1 VTASARLASRAA
13 LAVAL
18 MVSFYGLALTTV
30 GVLLAIPV
38 LLWTVAKSL
47 LLKLGLFCLIGAFA
61 ILKAIFPRPDRF
73 EPPGPRLSPEEQ
85 PELFTQIRDLAARTG
100 QQEPQEVYLIP
111 DVNAWVGQRG
121 GMMGLG
127 SRRVMGIGLP
137 LLQTLTVPELRGV
150 LAHEFGHFHGGD
162 VAIGPWIYKTRAALV
177 RTVVEVASHSK
188 LLSQIFVWYGT
199 LFFRITH
206 GVSRHQEVLADRLA
220 ADLVGAET
228 LASGLRRTNSAGLA
242 FAPYWQGAVAPV
254 LSAGFA
260 PPLAAGF
267 EAFLKTPFVAGQL
280 SEALK
285 QQALHEKPSPYDT
298 HPPLA
303 ERLAAL
309 GVSRSN
315 APPAAGP
322 PSLSLLRD
330 LPALEAALVKV
341 LAKGKPHGP
350 LGWEEVGDKV
360 WLPMWQGYA
369 ANLEKALSGVT
380 PSALPQLSWEQVGRR
395 FLGSAKGDAGEAA
408 DFMVGVAIALVLS
421 QAGFHV
427 ESYPGQ
433 RQTLVGLGERV
444 EVFGLRQRLRD
455 SAAAEAWREL
465 CARAGIADVDLG
477 AACGR
482 HEKPRPS
489 PAAPPRAS

>member
-1 VTASARLASRAA
+1 MTASGRLASRAA
-13 LAVAL
+13 LAVSL

-30 GVLLAIPV
+30 AVLLAIPV
-38 LLWTVAKSL
+38 LLWTVAKGL
-47 LLKLGLFCLIGAFA
+47 LLKAGLFCLVGAYA
-61 ILKAIFPRPDRF
+61 ILKAIVPRPDRF
-73 EPPGPRLSPEEQ
+73 EPPGPRLAPEAQ
-85 PELFTQIRDLAARTG
+85 PELFAEIRDLARRTG
-100 QQEPQEVYLIP
+100 QEQPKDVYLIP

-121 GMMGLG
+121 GIMGIG

-188 LLSQIFVWYGT
+188 LLSQLFIWYGN

-220 ADLVGAET
+220 ADIVGT
-228 LASGLRRTNSAGLA
+228 DTFASGLRRTNSAGLA

-267 EAFLKTPFVAGQL
+267 EAFMSNPTVASQL
-280 SEALK
+280 TEALK
-285 QQALHEKPSPYDT
+285 QQALHEKASPYDT

-303 ERLAAL
+303 DRLAAL

-315 APPAAGP
+315 APAAAGP
-322 PSLSLLRD
+322 PAVSLLRN
-330 LPALEAALVKV
+330 LEALEKALVRV

-350 LGWEEVGDKV
+350 VGWDEVGDKV
-360 WLPMWQGYA
+360 WLPMWRGYA
-369 ANLEKALSGVT
+369 SKLERALAGVT
-380 PSALPQLSWEQVGRR
+380 PSSLPTLAWERVGRR
-395 FLGSAKGDAGEAA
+395 FIGSSKGDAGEAG
-408 DFMVGVAIALVLS
+408 DFVVGVAIALVLS
-421 QAGFHV
+421 QAGFRV

-433 RQTLVGLGERV
+433 RQTLVGHGERV
-444 EVFGLRQRLRD
+444 EVFGLRQRLKD
-455 SAAAEAWREL
+455 AAAAEMWREF
-465 CARAGIADVDLG
+465 CTRTGIADVDLG
-477 AACGR
+477 AACAQ
-482 HEKPRPS
+482 HKKTSAKP
-489 PAAPPRAS
+489 